1 MGRTRV
7 GIIPC
12 HGRRPQVFLHP
23 WLGRLAQL
31 VRASRLHREG
41 RGFESLGVHHF
52 YFLTFFMRHTIS
64 VLVENTFGVLARVT
78 GMISGRGFNIDSL
91 NVAPTHDASL
101 SRITIVLKGDE
112 AALSLCT
119 KQLRKLVNVVDVS
132 DFGEGQAVAREL
144 VLVKVRAD
152 SRTRAE
158 LLQIADV
165 FRAKIVNL
173 SSESLII
180 EVTGDEA
187 KINAFLGLLE
197 PFGIIE
203 LARTGQLALKR

>member
-1 MGRTRV
+1 
-7 GIIPC
+7 
-12 HGRRPQVFLHP
+12 
-23 WLGRLAQL
+23 
-31 VRASRLHREG
+31 
-41 RGFESLGVHHF
+41 
-52 YFLTFFMRHTIS
+52 MRHTIS

-78 GMISGRGFNIDSL
+78 GLISGRGFNIDSL

-112 AALSLCT
+112 SALSLCT
-119 KQLRKLVNVVDVS
+119 KQLRKLVNVVEVA
-132 DFGEGQAVAREL
+132 DFSEGQAVAREL
-144 VLVKVRAD
+144 VLIKVRAD

-158 LLQIADV
+158 LLQIAGV

-173 SSESLII
+173 TADTLII
-180 EVTGDEA
+180 EVTGDEG

-197 PFGIIE
+197 PFGIVE